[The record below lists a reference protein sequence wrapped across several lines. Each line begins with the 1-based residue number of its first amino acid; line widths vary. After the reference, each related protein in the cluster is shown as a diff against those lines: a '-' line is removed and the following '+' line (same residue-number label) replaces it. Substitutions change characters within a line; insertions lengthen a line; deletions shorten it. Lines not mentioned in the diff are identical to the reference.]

1 MKYSKFAL
9 GLAAGL
15 LLTGAADAVMP
26 APCTDAG
33 DAACAAARKELATY
47 PEWALVVYPEASH
60 VVYPEGILVF
70 RDR

>member
-15 LLTGAADAVMP
+15 LVAGAAGAAMP
-26 APCTDAG
+26 VPCNDTG
-33 DAACAAARKELATY
+33 DAACAAARKELAAY
-47 PEWALVVYPEASH
+47 PEWALVTYPQVSH
-60 VVYPEGILVF
+60 IVYPEGILVF

>member
-15 LLTGAADAVMP
+15 LVTNGASAVMP
-26 APCTDAG
+26 VPCNDNG

-47 PEWALVVYPEASH
+47 PEWALVAYPEASH
-60 VVYPEGILVF
+60 IVYPEAILVF